1 MWFICKSCSSA
12 FSNGG
17 DQGSVGVCETKR
29 EMIVW
34 RVFLSGILTMTHY
47 IETLFHFRLIQMCE
61 CVVGNVNAAVMQYVL
76 SVHLS
81 MIDVHTEIFLGRRGF

>member
-1 MWFICKSCSSA
+1 
-12 FSNGG
+12 
-17 DQGSVGVCETKR
+17 
-29 EMIVW
+29 
-34 RVFLSGILTMTHY
+34 MTHY

-81 MIDVHTEIFLGRRGF
+81 MIDVHTEIFLGEAGFLRCGYCRCVNQDRI